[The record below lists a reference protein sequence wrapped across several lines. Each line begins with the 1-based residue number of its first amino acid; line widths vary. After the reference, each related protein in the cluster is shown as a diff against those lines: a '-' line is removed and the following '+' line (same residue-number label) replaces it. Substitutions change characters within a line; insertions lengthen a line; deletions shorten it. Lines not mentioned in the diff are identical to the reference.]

1 MATKKAP
8 VIKAAPKKAAPKKT
22 TGTSPPPN
30 CAAYK
35 AMVLRGEIKE

>member
-8 VIKAAPKKAAPKKT
+8 VKKAAPKKAAPKKT

-30 CAAYK
+30 SAAYK

>member
-8 VIKAAPKKAAPKKT
+8 VKKAAPKKAAPKKT

-30 CAAYK
+30 SAAYK
-35 AMVLRGEIKE
+35 SMVLGGEIKE

>member
-8 VIKAAPKKAAPKKT
+8 VKKAAAKKAAPKKV
-22 TGTSPPPN
+22 TGTLPPPN
-30 CAAYK
+30 SAAYK